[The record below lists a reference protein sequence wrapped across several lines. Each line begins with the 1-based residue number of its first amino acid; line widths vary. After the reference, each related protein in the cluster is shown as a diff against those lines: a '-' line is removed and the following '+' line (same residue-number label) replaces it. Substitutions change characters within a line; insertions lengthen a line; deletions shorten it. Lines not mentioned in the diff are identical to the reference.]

1 MRSSVREPS
10 FVGSAEVVTAPL
22 SALQQGMLFDSLR
35 FEGCGRNIEVLV
47 LGLRG
52 PLDPRRLET
61 AWERVTDRHDALRA
75 SFRLTADGPVQ
86 DILPAATVPF
96 SVEDVALTGAAER
109 DWFVNGCVQSE
120 RRRGFLPG
128 DASWQR
134 VRLIRFDPGA
144 HALIWTSH
152 HAIMDGRARRIVLRD
167 VADAYAGIAP
177 LRPAPSYREHLTW
190 LAEQPVAAS
199 ENYWRERLRDFAAP
213 TPLPAAFGP
222 GADHPQ
228 HAGSNAVAER
238 TLAGVDTA
246 RLLAFAQ
253 RERLTPGVLVQ
264 SAWAL
269 LLARHAGTA
278 DVVFGTVRAGRT
290 ATPAGNDGAGLMIA
304 TLPLRVNVADD
315 APLTAWLR
323 DVRARWDELR
333 EHEHVPQRTIA
344 NWSELPPAQPL
355 FETLVVY
362 ERETL
367 LEAIT
372 GNVDAE
378 GVLGVHSAQLFE
390 DTGFPLTL
398 IAAGT
403 TELQLRLAYDTSRF
417 GADDAGRLIDE
428 LCTLLRAF
436 PRHGGGCVGDVPLLT
451 ERESADLVTQW
462 NRTTRFPEH
471 ATAHALFQEQARQT
485 PDAVALQL
493 GAATLSYG
501 ELERRSRSVAAY
513 LQSAGIGRGDF
524 VAVHVERSFEMVA
537 ALLGVLTAGA
547 ASIALDLHL
556 PPDRVAAIVREG
568 AVRVVLTQAA
578 LGDELR
584 PVLARVTAPPA
595 IINVASIWETPSA
608 AFAEPPASALDPAHV
623 MYTSGSTGVPKG
635 AVLPHQAIV
644 RTVRETDYVRFAADE
659 TFFAFVPLTFDVAI
673 LEIWGP
679 LLNGGRLVLCPPG
692 LPSLDVLAQ
701 TIETHGV
708 TTLWLTTAL
717 FEQIVD
723 EELAHLRGLRQL
735 IVGGDVMSPAHARR
749 LMHAFPALR
758 LLNVYGPT
766 EATVLITAH
775 HLTAPPQAPIP
786 LGKPIPNAMVYV
798 LDARLRP
805 VPVGVPGEIFTGG
818 AGVALGY
825 LNQPERTAERFVP
838 DPFSSS
844 AGATMYRSGDLARWR
859 ADGTIDF
866 LGRVDTQIKIRGV
879 RIELGAIE
887 SALTDHPQV
896 QEAVVVATAGGAS
909 GKQLAAYVVARS
921 AEPPTA
927 RDIKT
932 FLATR
937 FAAASVPDIVA
948 FVPAIPRT
956 ATGKFDR
963 RALPDPAAFAGDGDA
978 PERRPPTTPL
988 EIALAGEVAA
998 VLELEDIGLDD
1009 NFYAFGGD
1017 SLRAMRLIARLRH
1030 AFGTPVTVRDLI
1042 AAPTVGE
1049 LSALLATLRRD
1060 PAVARPERM
1069 RAERATGRRTPVF
1082 FLHGDLIGGGRYC
1095 ADLARRLDPERPF
1108 FAVAPHGVEG
1118 DRFPASIE
1126 AMARENCALIRER
1139 YPAGPVILGGY
1150 CNGGVVAFEMARQL
1164 ERAGVTVAGLTIV
1177 DGFIFNTE
1185 RSSVSDIMRRQ
1196 ARRHLERLGLGRA
1209 LVAPDADEASWE
1221 AAHERLVESW
1231 YDALARYVPRRYTGR
1246 ATLLWTEEIA
1256 PRSEA
1261 LTSAWQRVAPHAQRA
1276 GIIPGSHLTAITR
1289 HLERTGEILAAAL
1302 EAGSAHATVVG

>member
-1 MRSSVREPS
+1 VRSSVREPS
-10 FVGSAEVVTAPL
+10 FVGSAEVVSYPL
-22 SALQQGMLFDSLR
+22 SPLQQGMLFDSLR

-52 PLDPRRLET
+52 PLDARRLES
-61 AWERVTDRHDALRA
+61 AWERVTNRHDALRA
-75 SFRLTADGPVQ
+75 AFRLTDDGPVQ
-86 DILPAATVPF
+86 DILPAAAVPF
-96 SVEDVALTGAAER
+96 SVEDVALTGTSER
-109 DWFVNGCVQSE
+109 EWFVNGCVRSE

-134 VRLIRFDPGA
+134 VRLIRFDERA

-167 VADAYAGIAP
+167 IVEAYADRAP
-177 LRPAPSYREHLTW
+177 LPPAPSYREHLTW
-190 LAEQPVAAS
+190 LEEQPVAAS
-199 ENYWRERLRDFAAP
+199 ETYWRERLRDVAAP
-213 TPLPAAFGP
+213 TPLPAAFGGSDQP
-222 GADHPQ
+222 NS
-228 HAGSNAVAER
+228 AGPNGVAER
-238 TLAGVDTA
+238 TLAGLDVA
-246 RLLAFAQ
+246 RLRAFAL
-253 RERLTPGVLVQ
+253 RERLTLGVLVQ

-278 DVVFGTVRAGRT
+278 DVVFGTVRAGRA
-290 ATPAGNDGAGLMIA
+290 ATPAGAGGAGLMIA
-304 TLPLRVNVADD
+304 TLPLRVNVSDD
-315 APLTAWLR
+315 APLTGWLR
-323 DVRARWDELR
+323 DVRARWEELR
-333 EHEHVPQRTIA
+333 EHEHISQRAIA
-344 NWSELPPAQPL
+344 GWSELPPAEPL

-367 LEAIT
+367 LQAI
-372 GNVDAE
+372 VEDIDPE
-378 GVLGVHSAQLFE
+378 SVLGVHSAQLFE

-403 TELQLRLAYDTSRF
+403 TELQLQLAYDTARF
-417 GADDAGRLIDE
+417 GAEDAGRLIDE

-436 PRHGGGCVGDVPLLT
+436 PLHAGGCVGDVPLLT
-451 ERESADLVTQW
+451 ERESAERVAQW
-462 NRTTRFPEH
+462 NRTTPFPEH
-471 ATAHALFQEQARQT
+471 VSAHALFEEQARQM

-493 GAATLSYG
+493 GTATLTYS

-513 LQSAGIGRGDF
+513 LQAAGIGRGDF
-524 VAVHVERSFEMVA
+524 VGVHVERSFEMVA
-537 ALLGVLTAGA
+537 ALLGVLKAGA
-547 ASIALDLHL
+547 ASIALDMHL
-556 PPDRVAAIVREG
+556 PPDRIAAIVSEG
-568 AVRVVLTQAA
+568 AVRIVLTQAA
-578 LGDELR
+578 LRDDLR
-584 PVLARVTAPPA
+584 PVLAPPVTVPPA
-595 IINVASIWETPSA
+595 IVDVASIWDTPSA
-608 AFAEPPASALDPAHV
+608 AFAEPPVSALDPAHV
-623 MYTSGSTGVPKG
+623 MYTSGSTGRPKG

-644 RTVRETDYVRFAADE
+644 RTVRNTDYLRFAADE

-673 LEIWGP
+673 LELWGP

-701 TIETHGV
+701 TIETQGV

-775 HLTAPPQAPIP
+775 HLTAPPYAPIP
-786 LGKPIPNAMVYV
+786 LGKPIPNATVYV
-798 LDARLRP
+798 LDSRLRP

-818 AGVALGY
+818 AGLALGY
-825 LNQPERTAERFVP
+825 LNAPERTAERFIP
-838 DPFSSS
+838 DPFSSR

-859 ADGTIDF
+859 PDGTIDF
-866 LGRVDTQIKIRGV
+866 LGRVDTQVKIRGV

-887 SALTDHPQV
+887 SALTDHAQV

-921 AEPPTA
+921 GEEPTA
-927 RDIKT
+927 RDIKA

-963 RALPDPAAFAGDGDA
+963 LALPDPAAFAGDGDA
-978 PERRPPTTPL
+978 PERRPATTPL

-998 VLELEDIGLDD
+998 ILELDDIGLDE

-1069 RAERATGRRTPVF
+1069 RAERASGRRTPVF

-1108 FAVAPHGVEG
+1108 FAVSPHGVEG
-1118 DRFPASIE
+1118 DRFPESIE

-1164 ERAGVTVAGLTIV
+1164 ERAGVIVEGLTIV

-1209 LVAPDADEASWE
+1209 HVAPDADEASWE

-1231 YDALARYVPRRYTGR
+1231 YDALAHYVPRRYAGR

-1256 PRSEA
+1256 PRSEG
-1261 LTSAWQRVAPHAQRA
+1261 LTSAWQRIAPHAQRA

-1302 EAGSAHATVVG
+1302 EAG